1 MVNIEYNRR
10 NSPLMLKSQ
19 KFAKR
24 ISNMVKFLIANRDKI
39 FISNYN
45 QVLRSGTSIMA
56 NISESQFAQ
65 SPGDFTSKLQIALK
79 EANETFN
86 WLDYLKNANCLTET
100 EAQSMKEDCNE
111 LIAML
116 VSSINT
122 SKKNQQI
129 IIK

>member
-1 MVNIEYNRR
+1 
-10 NSPLMLKSQ
+10 
-19 KFAKR
+19 
-24 ISNMVKFLIANRDKI
+24 MVKFLHANRDKM
-39 FISNYN
+39 FIPNYN

-65 SPGDFTSKLQIALK
+65 SSSDFVSKLQIALK

-86 WLDYLKNANCLTET
+86 WLVYLNNANCLTDK
-100 EAQSMKEDCNE
+100 EAKSMKDDCNE

-116 VSSINT
+116 VSSVNT

-129 IIK
+129 IIKN